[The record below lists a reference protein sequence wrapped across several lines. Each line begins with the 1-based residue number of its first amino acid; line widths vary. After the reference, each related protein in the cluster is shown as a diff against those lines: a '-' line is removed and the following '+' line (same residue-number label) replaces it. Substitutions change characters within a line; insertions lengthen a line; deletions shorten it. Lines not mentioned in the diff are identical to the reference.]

1 MKFKHFFVLAVA
13 FALVALGTSCNK
25 PSENKILGKWR
36 TTGIETC
43 NSINPDVWVEETLRA
58 DEVNIIEFRSNG
70 TCISYNEDGQQETG
84 AWSYDKDSQQLTIN
98 GATFD
103 IIAFSSQKMELEY
116 KYTNG
121 ELWVKTRTTMNKIK

>member
-43 NSINPDVWVEETLRA
+43 NSINPDVWVEETLPA

-70 TCISYNEDGQQETG
+70 TCLYYNEDGQQETG

-98 GATFD
+98 GKTGD
-103 IIAFSSQKMELEY
+103 IIEFTSNQMKLEF
-116 KYTNG
+116 KLTAG
-121 ELWVKTRTTMNKIK
+121 ENWIKTRTTMKKIK